1 MKLPSFINIQS
12 SKVKIALVMLILMI
26 CVVLSNMY
34 EKKML
39 QTSTKSIASLYA
51 DRLQPSTDIY
61 EMRQLNADKI
71 ALLENIIQEKQI
83 SPNAIKELQ
92 KLESSF
98 NELLIRYEKTYL
110 VEEEKKYIALLKTE
124 IDNLNQVST
133 IILNIKN
140 QEVSSDLLIKLR
152 AIAHKI
158 NVDLQALSKVQ
169 IKIGEELVSQ
179 FEKDVSRS
187 SIINTVQIILSIF
200 IGFLI
205 LIMFENPKKKLLT
218 TEKHHLN

>member
-110 VEEEKKYIALLKTE
+110 VEEEKKIHC
-124 IDNLNQVST
+124 VV
-133 IILNIKN
+133 KN
-140 QEVSSDLLIKLR
+140 RNRQPQPSF
-152 AIAHKI
+152 
-158 NVDLQALSKVQ
+158 NYNSKY
-169 IKIGEELVSQ
+169 K
-179 FEKDVSRS
+179 KSRG
-187 SIINTVQIILSIF
+187 F
-200 IGFLI
+200 I
-205 LIMFENPKKKLLT
+205 
-218 TEKHHLN
+218 